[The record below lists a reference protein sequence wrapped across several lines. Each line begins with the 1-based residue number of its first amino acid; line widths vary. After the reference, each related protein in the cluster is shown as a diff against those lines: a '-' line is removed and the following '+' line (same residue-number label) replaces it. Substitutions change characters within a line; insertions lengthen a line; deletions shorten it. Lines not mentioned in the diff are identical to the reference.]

1 MSRTVASIQ
10 QQAIDTLLAQST
22 TPSDISSKKVSN
34 WLSWTFVTAVCI
46 AFFEQILDIFTA
58 DSEAIVNRA
67 GVGSP
72 PWLIDRI
79 KEFQFGNAVI
89 YDSTTG
95 TWSYPLPSSELIISR
110 VGITRSA
117 NKVVNVK
124 VAKSEPPVQLA
135 TDENTALTTYINKIG
150 IGGAQYNVINLA
162 SDKIYISGEVIY
174 DGQYSGSIKVSVE
187 AAINSLFATLSNAEN
202 FGSNVTVNAI
212 ILAIKSVSGVKDFKL
227 LDASGRADT
236 TAFVGKTPFYDLATS
251 LNVLEYI
258 PESGYVVTETET
270 GSTISDTLTYSA
282 IV

>member
-1 MSRTVASIQ
+1 MARTVASIQ
-10 QQAIDTLLAQST
+10 QQTIDTLLAQST

-174 DGQYSGSIKVSVE
+174 DGSIR
-187 AAINSLFATLSNAEN
+187 
-202 FGSNVTVNAI
+202 
-212 ILAIKSVSGVKDFKL
+212 DQ
-227 LDASGRADT
+227 
-236 TAFVGKTPFYDLATS
+236 
-251 LNVLEYI
+251 
-258 PESGYVVTETET
+258 
-270 GSTISDTLTYSA
+270 
-282 IV
+282 

>member
-1 MSRTVASIQ
+1 M
-10 QQAIDTLLAQST
+10 
-22 TPSDISSKKVSN
+22 
-34 WLSWTFVTAVCI
+34 
-46 AFFEQILDIFTA
+46 
-58 DSEAIVNRA
+58 
-67 GVGSP
+67 
-72 PWLIDRI
+72 
-79 KEFQFGNAVI
+79 
-89 YDSTTG
+89 
-95 TWSYPLPSSELIISR
+95 
-110 VGITRSA
+110 
-117 NKVVNVK
+117 NVK